1 MPKIKYGKTMEG
13 KLLESSRV
21 CVSPLVHLGLTQT
34 RWNTEHRRLST
45 ALREMQRLLV
55 AWRRGPGKPLRGKRL
70 SRTLPFILE
79 RMRRGGGYLPPYRTV
94 LDLATMCL
102 DRGWPRHALALE
114 MAAEWINSKR
124 GGKPQPRVT
133 KPLETS
139 PHRFILDEL
148 DPQVEDAL
156 LTDPAQLQHDAM
168 MAHIRLRRDPE
179 EVALSV
185 PGGLLNRE
193 ELRETIRY
201 LRGALDLS
209 RPRMAEE
216 HGLSIN
222 TWLRMETLERGGAY
236 LPHASTL
243 LKLAA
248 LCREREWDRHAEVL
262 EKAAGWERHHRHPKR
277 NPSGGID

>member
-1 MPKIKYGKTMEG
+1 MPRLKYSKTKEG
-13 KLLESSRV
+13 KLLDCSRV
-21 CVSPLVHLGLTQT
+21 DPAPLHHLGIREPRCTAE
-34 RWNTEHRRLST
+34 RRRLILT
-45 ALREMQRLLV
+45 LREVQRLRE
-55 AWRRGPGKPLRGKRL
+55 AHRCGPGRPLIGLRL
-70 SRTLPFILE
+70 SRTLPFIL
-79 RMRRGGGYLPPYRTV
+79 RCLKRDGKYLPPYRV
-94 LDLATMCL
+94 VMDLATMCQ
-102 DRGWPRHALALE
+102 DMGWPDHYLALV
-114 MAAEWINSKR
+114 MAADWIVSRR

-148 DPQVEDAL
+148 DPLEEDAL

-168 MAHIRLRRDPE
+168 IAHIRLRRDPE

-185 PGGLLNRE
+185 PGGLLDRE

-248 LCREREWDRHAEVL
+248 LCREREWDHHAEVL
-262 EKAAGWERHHRHPKR
+262 EKAAGWDRRHQYPERKVQW
-277 NPSGGID
+277 GG